1 MSETIKLVF
10 IGGGNMSQAILGGL
24 IAKGQAPSDCLV
36 IDPFEPALKKLAEW
50 GVPTAA
56 ELDDIAMDTVLAA
69 TAIVLAVKPQ
79 MMKAALAP
87 LAGKLKHQLVISI
100 AAGVCIESMAH
111 WLGTVQQPYEQI
123 IRAMPNTPALI
134 QAGITGLY
142 APSSV
147 SAVERAIAENL
158 LGAVGK
164 TVWFE
169 SEDMLNAVTA
179 VSGSGPAYVF
189 YFIEAL
195 EAAAIELGFSAD
207 AARLFAQET
216 FLGSAK
222 LAAQSLDSPASLRA
236 KVTSKGG
243 TTERAIE
250 HFDSDALR
258 FSLKSG
264 FIDGVKAAC
273 ARSRELGLALKN
285 E

>member
-1 MSETIKLVF
+1 MSETVKLVF

-24 IAKGQAPSDCLV
+24 IAKGQALVDCWV
-36 IDPFEPALKKLAEW
+36 IDPFEPARAKMEEL
-50 GVPTAA
+50 GVPVSA
-56 ELDDIAMDTVLAA
+56 EVDDRVMETLLVA

-79 MMKAALAP
+79 MMEAALVP
-87 LAGKLKHQLVISI
+87 LSGKLTRQLVISI
-100 AAGVCIESMAH
+100 AAGVSIESMAK
-111 WLGTVQQPYEQI
+111 WLGTAQQPYTQI
-123 IRAMPNTPALI
+123 VRTMPNTPALI

-142 APSSV
+142 APPNV
-147 SAVERAIAENL
+147 AAIDRTIAENL
-158 LGAVGK
+158 LHAVGK

-195 EAAAIELGFSAD
+195 EAAAIELGFPVD

-216 FLGSAK
+216 FLGGAK
-222 LAAQSLDSPASLRA
+222 LAAQSSDSPAQLRA
-236 KVTSKGG
+236 KVTSKHG

-250 HFDSDALR
+250 YFDAVA
-258 FSLKSG
+258 LKSI

-273 ARSRELGLALKN
+273 ARSRELGETLKN